1 MIIVARDVSVADLD
15 IDPGPLR
22 SDTLHVSTLIKAI
35 CVGLEPERFG
45 GTDDPSVKFEIGF
58 AVERA
63 IEEAW
68 RLRRIEVL
76 RPGEF
81 TKDGVTGSPD
91 GISFDAEGP
100 VIEEIKCTWM
110 SSRGCPDDKKYWHW
124 LVQMKA
130 YCHLIDT
137 LRARLHVF
145 FVNGDYA
152 QHREPQY
159 LSWDFTFTKGELIEN
174 WSMLLNQAKALS
186 SPPPAA

>member
-1 MIIVARDVSVADLD
+1 MIIVARDVSVADLE

-91 GISFDAEGP
+91 GICFDAEGS